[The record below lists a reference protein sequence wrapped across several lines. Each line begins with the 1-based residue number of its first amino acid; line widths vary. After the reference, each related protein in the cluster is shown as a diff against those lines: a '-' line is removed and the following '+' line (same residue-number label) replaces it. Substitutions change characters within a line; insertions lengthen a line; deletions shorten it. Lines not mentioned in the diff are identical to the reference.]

1 MKTTRYFQRKLEE
14 RALEQQWCERIV
26 VQYIE
31 REVQVDGRIRY
42 WGEIPEAGSRIL
54 RVVTLED
61 GETLHNAFFDRGY
74 KKDRDAAG

>member
-14 RALEQQWCERIV
+14 RALEQEWCERIV

>member
-14 RALEQQWCERIV
+14 RALEQEWCERIV

-74 KKDRDAAG
+74 MKDRDASG